1 MSRIDS
7 RLAALLALVLP
18 ACGGGGS
25 GGPTTPS
32 ASPTASAAPAGSA
45 RFTIDSAASRHP
57 ISPYIYGMNQPNWAS
72 RSRGLRL
79 ARLGGNRWTAYNW
92 ETNASNAGAD
102 YRHQNDDYLG
112 GGDVPGEAVRPHVAA
127 AHAAG
132 ASMVVTVPMAGYVS
146 ADKSPSGDVNQTPD
160 YLNVRFLESR
170 AAKRRGFSYPPDTG
184 DRVVY
189 QDEFV
194 AWLESAF
201 PDARRDPARTLF
213 YSLDNEPDLWA
224 STHPRIRPTGKV
236 TYAELVQRTEE
247 YAGAIKAVAPGALV
261 FGPVSYGWQGFV
273 RLQDAPDAGGR
284 DFLDFY
290 LDAMRDAEGRARRRL
305 VDVLDL
311 HWYPE
316 ARGGGVRITEA
327 NNTAAVAEARVQAPR
342 SLWDPG
348 YTENSWIS
356 IDARVGAI
364 RLLPRMREKIA
375 AHYPGTLLAITEYN
389 YGGGDHVSGGVA
401 QADVL
406 GIFGR
411 EDVFAATLWDL
422 SGGDGLRGRRLR
434 PLLQLRRRGRAL
446 RRHLGRRHHLEPRD
460 DVGLRQRGRGPGRP
474 DGARRRQQ
482 VHGADH
488 GRDPGHAPRGLRPR
502 PDLADRRELRDPGPR
517 PRPRADRPQ
526 RLPARDAGL
535 QRDDGRPQPLIT
547 AARRFRKDLSRS

>member
-1 MSRIDS
+1 MTARHG
-7 RLAALLALVLP
+7 RLLPGILLVLVQS
-18 ACGGGGS
+18 CGGGGS
-25 GGPTTPS
+25 APTAPS
-32 ASPTASAAPAGSA
+32 ASPTPTPAPAGTV

-57 ISPYIYGMNQPNWAS
+57 ISPYIYGMNQPDWAG

-79 ARLGGNRWTAYNW
+79 GRLGGNRWTAYNW

-112 GGDVPGEAVRPHVAA
+112 GGDVAGEAVRPHVARA
-127 AHAAG
+127 MATG
-132 ASMVVTVPMAGYVS
+132 ASMIVTVPMAGYVS
-146 ADKSPSGDVNQTPD
+146 ADKAPAGDVNQTPD

-170 AAKRRGFSYPPDTG
+170 AAKRRGFSYPPETG
-184 DRVVY
+184 DRIVF

-224 STHPRIRPTGKV
+224 STHPRVRPTGKV

-247 YAGAIKAVAPGALV
+247 WSGAIKAVAPGAFV
-261 FGPVSYGWQGFV
+261 FGPASYGWQGFV
-273 RLQDAPDAGGR
+273 RLQDAPDNGGR

-290 LDAMRDAEGRARRRL
+290 LDSMREAEGRARRRL

-316 ARGGGVRITEA
+316 ARGGGVRISEN

-342 SLWDPG
+342 SLWDAG
-348 YTENSWIS
+348 YVENSWIS

-364 RLLPRMREKIA
+364 RLVPRMKEKIA
-375 AHYPGTLLAITEYN
+375 AHYPGTALAVTEYN

-422 SGGDGLRGRRLR
+422 QSSARYVDGAFALYCNYDGGGSRFGDISVGATTSNHETTSVYASVDEG
-434 PLLQLRRRGRAL
+434 
-446 RRHLGRRHHLEPRD
+446 RD
-460 DVGLRQRGRGPGRP
+460 DRMVLVAVNKSTGPTTAEILVTHGV
-474 DGARRRQQ
+474 DFARAEAWQ
-482 VHGADH
+482 VSA
-488 GRDPGHAPRGLRPR
+488 RSLSPARV
-502 PDLADRRELRDPGPR
+502 PDLAP
-517 PRPRADRPQ
+517 
-526 RLPARDAGL
+526 
-535 QRDDGRPQPLIT
+535 
-547 AARRFRKDLSRS
+547 AARNAFRLEMPPTSATTLVLSR

>member
-1 MSRIDS
+1 MGVRHL
-7 RLAALLALVLP
+7 RRVAAALLALVLP

-25 GGPTTPS
+25 GSPATPS
-32 ASPTASAAPAGSA
+32 TSPTPSAAPAASA
-45 RFTIDSAASRHP
+45 RFTIDSGASRHP

-72 RSRGLRL
+72 RSRGLKL
-79 ARLGGNRWTAYNW
+79 ARVGGNRWTAYDW

-146 ADKSPSGDVNQTPD
+146 ADKAPSGDVNQTPD

-170 AAKRRGFSYPPDTG
+170 AAKRRGFAYPPDTG

-236 TYAELVQRTEE
+236 SYAELVQRTEE

-261 FGPVSYGWQGFV
+261 FGPVSYGWQGFAT
-273 RLQDAPDAGGR
+273 LQDAPDAGGR

-342 SLWDPG
+342 SLWDAG
-348 YTENSWIS
+348 YSENSWIS

-422 SGGDGLRGRRLR
+422 SGATGYLDGAFALYCNYDGAGGRFGDTSVGAATSNYETTSIYASVDEG
-434 PLLQLRRRGRAL
+434 
-446 RRHLGRRHHLEPRD
+446 RD
-460 DVGLRQRGRGPGRP
+460 DRMVFVAVNKSTGPTTAEFLVTHPVDFARGQTWQIGAGSATPARGT
-474 DGARRRQQ
+474 
-482 VHGADH
+482 
-488 GRDPGHAPRGLRPR
+488 
-502 PDLADRRELRDPGPR
+502 DLAPTARN
-517 PRPRADRPQ
+517 AF
-526 RLPARDAGL
+526 RLEMPASSA
-535 QRDDGRPQPLIT
+535 T
-547 AARRFRKDLSRS
+547 TVVLSR